1 MENSQEQTNRWGY
14 SMDNDNL
21 TNLIAFAIGV
31 AAVEIP
37 GYDDPSLTLSTNDM
51 IDILDHRQVVGVW
64 RAVTRR
70 AHVFEGRA
78 DSPEAAVLAL
88 IHKLIGATDG
98 C

>member
-1 MENSQEQTNRWGY
+1 M
-14 SMDNDNL
+14 L
-21 TNLIAFAIGV
+21 TDLIAMAIGI
-31 AAVEIP
+31 AIVEVP
-37 GYDDPSLTLSTNDM
+37 GGMHSGDPSLTLSTNDM